1 MDLLI
6 RNAHIVRPEGIFE
19 GNLVVEKGQIQAIT
33 QQDLGLRAKREIDAS
48 GRYLLP
54 GVIDTHVH
62 LGSGQEFEEDCCT
75 ETRAAIAG
83 GVTSLFSYLKV
94 EGSYFNVID
103 HYKRAIEENSLIDI
117 GLHGIVLNPVHLQE
131 IDRYIN
137 ELGIRSFKFFMA
149 YKGEDA
155 VGILKGIDDGF
166 LYEGL
171 QAIRD
176 AGGLAIVHAE
186 NGEII
191 RAIRERLKASPR
203 SDLSLW
209 TESRPNFCEEE
220 ATRRAIF
227 LATTVECPLC
237 IAHMS
242 IHEGVPHVLEQK
254 FHKNP
259 VFCETCTHYLVLT
272 KDRNLP
278 NASWGKVNPPLRDEK
293 DVQALWGGLKK
304 GAIDM
309 IGSDH
314 WSATRERKEGD
325 IWTAHPGLTGIG
337 LTLPVLLS
345 EGVNKG
351 RLTLEEVTRICAL
364 NPSKILGVFP
374 QKGLIEIGF
383 DADLVLVDLDKE
395 VTVTTDILHS
405 HSDFT
410 PYEGLKVK
418 GWPEVTIVGGEIVYQ
433 DGDIM
438 KTPRRGNYLRR

>member
-1 MDLLI
+1 
-6 RNAHIVRPEGIFE
+6 
-19 GNLVVEKGQIQAIT
+19 
-33 QQDLGLRAKREIDAS
+33 
-48 GRYLLP
+48 
-54 GVIDTHVH
+54 
-62 LGSGQEFEEDCCT
+62 LGSGQEFEEDCWT
-75 ETRAAIAG
+75 ETRAAVAG

-94 EGSYFNVID
+94 EGSYFNVIAK
-103 HYKRAIEENSLIDI
+103 YKRAIEENSLIDI
-117 GLHGIVLNPVHLQE
+117 GLHGIVLDPVHLQE
-131 IDRYIN
+131 IGRYTN

-155 VGILKGIDDGF
+155 LGILKGIDDGF

-191 RAIRERLKASPR
+191 RLMRERLKGSPR

-209 TESRPNFCEEE
+209 SESRPNLCEEE

-227 LATTVECPLC
+227 LATKVGCRLC

-242 IHEGVPHVLEQK
+242 IQEGVPLLTEQK

-259 VFCETCTHYLVLT
+259 VFCETCTHYLILT
-272 KDRNLP
+272 KDISLP

-293 DVQALWGGLKK
+293 DVQALWSGLKE

-314 WSATRERKEGD
+314 WSATREKKEGD

-345 EGVNKG
+345 EGVNQG
-351 RLTLEEVTRICAL
+351 RLTLQEITRISSL

-383 DADLVLVDLDKE
+383 DADLVLVNLDKE

-410 PYEGLKVK
+410 PYEGLKLK
-418 GWPEVTIVGGEIVYQ
+418 GWPEVTIVDGKIIYQ

-438 KTPRRGNYLRR
+438 QTSNKGKYLRR